1 MPLLLQSSP
10 QNAARLEV
18 FRTQTL
24 LTIEPV
30 DKKEQAVETEINEIL
45 DSTIGIGIDSIVVAD
60 LPTMNSRA
68 GLYIY
73 LNSLV
78 STVASDDGLC

>member
-1 MPLLLQSSP
+1 MGL
-10 QNAARLEV
+10 
-18 FRTQTL
+18 
-24 LTIEPV
+24 
-30 DKKEQAVETEINEIL
+30 
-45 DSTIGIGIDSIVVAD
+45 GIDSIVVVE

-78 STVASDDGLC
+78 SFVESMRILLTIYEASCATFDR